1 MKTFTLPTLLLAAAL
16 GVAPALHAERT
27 PDSVIL
33 SSHSFLDAHP
43 DIKYRNLGFAAQ
55 GRGDAAAAHA
65 AFERAARFADKPSQA
80 VIAEML
86 WKGEG
91 VAQDRAKA
99 YAWMDL
105 AAERGYRSLLVQREA
120 YWKALAP
127 AEQEAA
133 VSFGEGLYA
142 EYGDSVAQPRL
153 ESRLRQARKKSAG
166 SRTGYVSNL
175 RINVTTPGG
184 EFTVDGSSYYN
195 PDYWDP
201 KKYWAWQARS
211 FNGSPRPRVEV
222 GDMSSAQV
230 EAN

>member
-1 MKTFTLPTLLLAAAL
+1 MKNLALPALLVAVALAF
-16 GVAPALHAERT
+16 APVLHAEST

-43 DIKYRNLGFAAQ
+43 DIKFRNRGFAAQ
-55 GRGDAAAAHA
+55 ERGEIADAHA

-105 AAERGYRSLLVQREA
+105 AAERGYRSMLVQREA
-120 YWKALAP
+120 YWKALTP
-127 AEQEAA
+127 AEQVEAVA
-133 VSFGEGLYA
+133 FGEGLYA
-142 EYGDSVAQPRL
+142 EYGDAVAQPRL
-153 ESRLRQARKKSAG
+153 EAKLRQGRKKSAG

-184 EFTVDGSSYYN
+184 EFTVDGASFYN

-201 KKYWAWQARS
+201 KKYWAWQAKTW
-211 FNGSPRPRVEV
+211 NGKPRPSVEV
-222 GDMSSAQV
+222 GDMTSAQV
-230 EAN
+230 ETR